1 MIEHSPAIRSNV
13 LENTQIPLPPSRT
26 SGYSERV
33 KEICKRNRDL
43 CLMLWVSIKSALSLS
58 DYKITLLDLNKL
70 PVGFEEKLKAFEASF
85 SYPFSD
91 QQQFRIEHGKLG
103 DYFAFFKQLGKV
115 NYYVATSQ
123 RTGEIAAVGCGVLR
137 KLKSH
142 DGKPTNAW
150 YICDLKV
157 GEKFRGQHIPL
168 MFIQNAAWRI
178 FQCPRGFGICMNPP
192 QGEPKA
198 AKLWRAHGPISG
210 STQIM
215 NLYTLA
221 DTEVLLHSAKI
232 EVLLREKGYLG
243 QDQYLTFE
251 STDGMKD
258 YHIFREDPQ
267 VTSPW
272 LLAHAQPGPQTSFI
286 PEPGKTYM
294 ISAMDG
300 TSLDKQLNAVLGK
313 KASSTAQIVSYG
325 MKKVDFNFLTSN
337 QI

>member
-1 MIEHSPAIRSNV
+1 MIEQSSDIRSHV
-13 LENTQIPLPPSRT
+13 LENIQVFSSPRV
-26 SGYSERV
+26 SGYSERI
-33 KEICKRNRDL
+33 KELCQRIKDL
-43 CLMLWVSIKSALSLS
+43 GVMLWISIKSALNLS
-58 DYKITLLDLNKL
+58 DYTITLLDLNKL

-85 SYPFSD
+85 NYPFSD
-91 QQQFRIEHGKLG
+91 TQQFRIEHGKSG

-115 NYYVATSQ
+115 YYYAATSK

-137 KLKSH
+137 TLNTH
-142 DGKPTNAW
+142 NGKPTKTW

-168 MFIQNAAWRI
+168 MLFQNAAWRI

-192 QGEPKA
+192 EGEPKA
-198 AKLWRAHGPISG
+198 AKLWRSHGPVSG
-210 STQIM
+210 STQTM
-215 NLYTLA
+215 NLYTL
-221 DTEVLLHSAKI
+221 TGEEVILYGAQI
-232 EVLLREKGYLG
+232 ETLLREKGYLG
-243 QDQYLTFE
+243 QDQYLIFK

-258 YHIFREDPQ
+258 YQIFAENTQ
-267 VTSPW
+267 ATHPW
-272 LLAHAQPGPQTSFI
+272 LLAHAQPGPQASFV

-300 TSLDKQLNAVLGK
+300 TPLDNQLNALLGK
-313 KASSTAQIVSYG
+313 KAPSTAQVVSYS